1 MAMKRK
7 NLPEVVPELFE
18 HEQFGQFRYI
28 KRGEEIWFVAVDLCR
43 ALGYSNSRD
52 ALSKHVYKEDKR
64 VILKSQIATLD
75 TTLEIPNRGLTF
87 INESGMYCLI
97 FGSKLPA
104 AKKFTRWVTNEV
116 LPAIRKYGFYRVQQP
131 EQEKVYVEITGDKYF
146 KLFKEKYPEI
156 DFNKALRRLGFTKIY
171 DEHGYYHE
179 EDVYML
185 RFYPDDYEKISRD
198 PLSLCCMEKLTT
210 SKNHRISQTTLQS
223 KKIDA

>member
-1 MAMKRK
+1 MAKKRK

-28 KRGEEIWFVAVDLCR
+28 KRGEEIWFVAVDVCR
-43 ALGYSNSRD
+43 
-52 ALSKHVYKEDKR
+52 V
-64 VILKSQIATLD
+64 
-75 TTLEIPNRGLTF
+75 LEIDNVSQALTRLDDDELTSFKMISGCQMREMNFVNEFGLY
-87 INESGMYCLI
+87 NLI
-97 FGSKLPA
+97 LSSRKPE
-104 AKKFTRWVTNEV
+104 AKKFKRWVTHEV
-116 LPAIRKYGFYRVQQP
+116 LPSIRKYGFYRVQQP